1 MSNAD
6 HIEIRDASGRVLLS
20 RLGEHCRERCMVD
33 ASASYEKCNGH
44 VEGGMRRRGLKT
56 TTNGSV
62 FFCTSDEDMLK
73 SKRVFSRTL
82 DSYVEMIGGIVE
94 IQKIA
99 AEDVREESRRLVH
112 NLTTLNTHIIQE
124 IYNIVPQDDLAG
136 APNKQIR
143 LIAKAIS
150 EDPSAAAQA
159 ALKILKNAVAARNEM
174 QIVRRFRTAPQLPP
188 QLKLHMIHKVFKN
201 VLITFFQEALEREI
215 YWNLRATGE
224 RVLMDYELVSAALYR
239 FFENC
244 VKYCAPTST
253 VDIAFEPSESRLDV
267 LIEMKSLPIL
277 PGEERGIFEEGISG
291 EMAKQYSLSGSGIG
305 LSIVRQ
311 LLEVNDASISVR
323 AGTRRELIRGI
334 EYAPNRFT
342 LTFNRAANT
351 ILER

>member
-6 HIEIRDASGRVLLS
+6 HIEIRDASGRALLS
-20 RLGEHCRERCMVD
+20 RLGEQCRERCMVD

-44 VEGGMRRRGLKT
+44 VGGGMRRRGLKT
-56 TTNGSV
+56 TTDGSV

-82 DSYVEMIGGIVE
+82 DLYVEMIGGIAE

-99 AEDVREESRRLVH
+99 ADDAREESRRLVH

-143 LIAKAIS
+143 LIANAIS
-150 EDPSAAAQA
+150 ADPSAAAQA

-174 QIVRRFRTAPQLPP
+174 QVVRRFRTTPQLPP
-188 QLKLHMIHKVFKN
+188 QLKPHIIHKVFKN
-201 VLITFFQEALEREI
+201 VLITFFQEALEREL
-215 YWNLRATGE
+215 YWNLRATSE
-224 RVLMDYELVSAALYR
+224 RVLMDYELVSVALYR
-239 FFENC
+239 LFENC

-253 VDIAFEPSESRLDV
+253 VDIAFQSSESRLDV

-277 PGEERGIFEEGISG
+277 PGKKKKFL
-291 EMAKQYSLSGSGIG
+291 KK
-305 LSIVRQ
+305 VF
-311 LLEVNDASISVR
+311 LE
-323 AGTRRELIRGI
+323 
-334 EYAPNRFT
+334 
-342 LTFNRAANT
+342 
-351 ILER
+351 